1 MSRIPRRAIG
11 GVLLVSG
18 ILTAGIVLSPGSAA
32 TFLESV
38 ADDPVLFGLVVAG
51 LYLVRPLFAW
61 PTTPLALV
69 VGYGFGLALG
79 VPIALTGVILTVT
92 PVFVAARWFVSD
104 PAEPSLEELPFGGSI
119 DRTTTAIYQYYRTAG
134 QIRGVTVSRLAPIPS
149 DISTCTAAV
158 SGVSYPRFIIGTVL
172 GELPWT
178 IAAVAVG
185 SSAATVRTDGLGELG
200 VLLTAGCLVAV
211 VVLLAGPAYRTI
223 RSRSPDVQ

>member
-1 MSRIPRRAIG
+1 M
-11 GVLLVSG
+11 SG
-18 ILTAGIVLSPGSAA
+18 ILTAGVVLSPGSTA

-38 ADDPVLFGLVVAG
+38 AGDPVLFGLVVAG

-69 VGYGFGLALG
+69 VGYGFGVALG
-79 VPIALTGVILTVT
+79 VPIALVGVIVTVT

-104 PAEPSLEELPFGGSI
+104 PNDSSLAELPFGGAI
-119 DRTTTAIYQYYRTAG
+119 DRTATAICQYYRTAG
-134 QIRGVTVSRLAPIPS
+134 QIRGVAVSRLAPIPS

-158 SGVSYPRFIIGTVL
+158 SGVSYPRFVIGTVL

-178 IAAVAVG
+178 ITAVVVG

-200 VLLTAGCLVAV
+200 LFLTAGCLVAV

-223 RSRSPDVQ
+223 RSQSPDAQ